1 MNYTKHLTIA
11 LLALLAL
18 LTLAGPLQAQ
28 NPTNGKETVPV
39 APADYLGHP
48 VGVDFELAGW
58 NEITG
63 YFNELGSA
71 SQSVRV
77 DTLGRTTQ
85 GRPFIAVTVTAPS
98 NMARLDEIR
107 ARQARLADPRKL
119 AEGELD
125 RLLESQPAV
134 VLIAHNIHG
143 TEIASSQGV
152 MELAY
157 TLATDAE
164 LGGLLED
171 VVVLLIPS
179 VNPDGQQMV
188 ADWYERTVGTPYEG
202 TRMPWLYHYYVG
214 HDNNRDWYMLTQVE
228 TQLLTD
234 LLYATWHPEVVYDV
248 HQMGSAGARFFVPP
262 FDDPSN
268 PNLDPLVVR
277 MISLFGMQISTDLE
291 AAGKSGVVN
300 AQRFDLWWH
309 GGLRT
314 APARHNMV
322 GILSES
328 ASARLA
334 SPIFLEPDQVRQPEL
349 GVAFPNPWPGG
360 WWHIRDIID
369 YQLIAAKAL
378 IGLSARQRRIL
389 IRNYVELGR
398 RAVEAGGSQPPHAYV
413 IPAEQRD
420 PGSAAAMLEVLRR
433 GGVEIHRAE
442 APFTAD
448 GFSYAAGDWVVLMA
462 QPYRSHAKDLLERQ
476 DYPDL
481 RLYPGGPP
489 DTPYD
494 VSGWTLPLQ
503 MGVEAVEVSSP
514 FDAELALESDAIQAP
529 AGSVDGSGPN
539 VALANTANAA
549 NLAIHR
555 TIAAG
560 GTATFLADS
569 LATGGRSLP
578 PGGVVLS
585 GSGVNE
591 IVTELASTEG
601 LSGHFISGN
610 VEGYRVDALR
620 VGLYQ
625 PWTASMDEG
634 WTRWVFDTW
643 DMPYP
648 TVRDAEIRRGE
659 LRDRYD
665 VIVLPDLSPTSIT
678 EGRKPGTVPAQ
689 YAGGLGDL
697 LLQRSDLRGGFGV
710 VGRHRGGALPRK
722 RPVAQRLRTQR
733 RLSRRQSGDR
743 RGALWR
749 RPGHPVRLPATAPR
763 PATRDVQDPLQRR
776 LPRRSERRGAG
787 YVLV

>member
-1 MNYTKHLTIA
+1 
-11 LLALLAL
+11 
-18 LTLAGPLQAQ
+18 
-28 NPTNGKETVPV
+28 
-39 APADYLGHP
+39 
-48 VGVDFELAGW
+48 
-58 NEITG
+58 
-63 YFNELGSA
+63 
-71 SQSVRV
+71 
-77 DTLGRTTQ
+77 
-85 GRPFIAVTVTAPS
+85 
-98 NMARLDEIR
+98 
-107 ARQARLADPRKL
+107 
-119 AEGELD
+119 
-125 RLLESQPAV
+125 
-134 VLIAHNIHG
+134 
-143 TEIASSQGV
+143 
-152 MELAY
+152 
-157 TLATDAE
+157 
-164 LGGLLED
+164 
-171 VVVLLIPS
+171 
-179 VNPDGQQMV
+179 
-188 ADWYERTVGTPYEG
+188 
-202 TRMPWLYHYYVG
+202 
-214 HDNNRDWYMLTQVE
+214 
-228 TQLLTD
+228 
-234 LLYATWHPEVVYDV
+234 
-248 HQMGSAGARFFVPP
+248 
-262 FDDPSN
+262 
-268 PNLDPLVVR
+268 
-277 MISLFGMQISTDLE
+277 
-291 AAGKSGVVN
+291 
-300 AQRFDLWWH
+300 
-309 GGLRT
+309 
-314 APARHNMV
+314 
-322 GILSES
+322 
-328 ASARLA
+328 
-334 SPIFLEPDQVRQPEL
+334 
-349 GVAFPNPWPGG
+349 VAFPNPWPGG

-643 DMPYP
+643 DMPYR

-689 YAGGLGDL
+689 YAGGLGDEGVRAIRAFVRAGGTL
-697 LLQRSDLRGGFGV
+697 ICLASSSGFAIEALDLQVEDARPSFSEQRSGDHFYAPGSILAVTMDPTHPIGFGMREESAVYYSNGPIFEVDSESSDVIV
-710 VGRHRGGALPRK
+710 VARYPESGQLLSGYALNADFLAGKAAIVEARYGEGRAILFGFRPQHRGQPHETFKILFNA
-722 RPVAQRLRTQR
+722 VY
-733 RLSRRQSGDR
+733 
-743 RGALWR
+743 RGAANAAE
-749 RPGHPVRLPATAPR
+749 PATF
-763 PATRDVQDPLQRR
+763 
-776 LPRRSERRGAG
+776 
-787 YVLV
+787 